1 MHSLVFLWNPALWA
15 PALPNPWKWVHSH
28 IPTYESEQQS
38 PLAVSTAPQTNTQT
52 RPSSTELAVI
62 GITLLFLM
70 HNIHI
75 RLCKSLDVVGFC
87 GFVKSRHARSANVEK
102 WVAPTKG
109 PRCLKDRVVL
119 LPVKKCSCEKK
130 TKKQIKPLS
139 SVPKVMCCH
148 IHECN
153 LLWKA

>member
-1 MHSLVFLWNPALWA
+1 MLTPHKKQTQTFWSIHASLVFLWNPALWA

-87 GFVKSRHARSANVEK
+87 GFVKSRHARLTSRNGWHPRKDPGALKIESSYFQLRNVAAK
-102 WVAPTKG
+102 
-109 PRCLKDRVVL
+109 
-119 LPVKKCSCEKK
+119 
-130 TKKQIKPLS
+130 KKQKN
-139 SVPKVMCCH
+139 K
-148 IHECN
+148 
-153 LLWKA
+153 